1 MTPNN
6 PFPNKDDVII
16 ITTGGTIE
24 KTYDE
29 VEGSLLNRE
38 SVVKQM
44 ILSRL
49 RLPYTHLNVFTIIN
63 KDSLDFTDADRL
75 LLLNTLKAQSQ
86 MGLPIVVLHG
96 TDTMSVSAE
105 YVQQEMTDL
114 NVPIVFTGAMR
125 PMGFENSDATQNV
138 TEAMLAAKLL
148 GPGIYIS
155 FHNRIF
161 TVPGVRKNKLT
172 RTFETF

>member
-1 MTPNN
+1 MLPKN
-6 PFPNKDDVII
+6 PYPNKDDVII

-49 RLPYTHLNVFTIIN
+49 RLPYTHLNIFSIIN
-63 KDSLDFTDADRL
+63 KDSLDFTDKDREL
-75 LLLNTLKAQSQ
+75 LVNTLKVQQ
-86 MGLPIVVLHG
+86 EMGLPIVVLHG
-96 TDTMSVSAE
+96 TDTMSLSAE
-105 YVQQEMTDL
+105 FVQKEMGIPK
-114 NVPIVFTGAMR
+114 VPIVFTGAMR

-138 TEAMLAAKLL
+138 TEALLAAKLL
-148 GPGIYIS
+148 SEGIYIS

-161 TVPGVRKNKLT
+161 TVPGVRKNKLN